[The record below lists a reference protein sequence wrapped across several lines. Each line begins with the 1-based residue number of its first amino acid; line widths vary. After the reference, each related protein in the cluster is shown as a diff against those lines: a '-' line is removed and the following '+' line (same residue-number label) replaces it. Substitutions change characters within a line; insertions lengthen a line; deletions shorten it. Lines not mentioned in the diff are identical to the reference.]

1 MIKPYDKY
9 RQTKNIWYSEVP
21 SHWLLSKIKYVAKT
35 LAGGTPSTDKSE
47 YWDNGDIPWL
57 PSGKLQNCDITTAE
71 KFITEEGLNN
81 SSTKW
86 IKPNTTLIALT
97 GATCA
102 NIGFLKF
109 KACAN
114 QSVVAIDEFAHKVNS
129 RFLFYML
136 ISMRKQ
142 ILTHQSG
149 GAQAGINDGDVR
161 NLILAV
167 PPLYEQLKIA
177 QYLDHQTSIIDQL
190 IQQKEKL
197 IELLKE
203 KRMAVINEAVTK
215 GLNPNFKMK
224 DSGIEWLGEVPV
236 QWQIKKLKY
245 LLEHCVNPLK
255 TGPFGSQ
262 LKASDTIENG
272 EFVVYNQRN
281 VLDNQFS
288 EFKDKVSKEKF
299 DSLAGFEVLE
309 NDILITTRGTIG
321 KAALVSNLTSR
332 GILHPCLI
340 KVRVNRDEIL
350 REWLLMYINN
360 SSYFLE
366 NVKLESNSTTIEVI
380 YGGTLS
386 NVIIPVPPIE
396 NQRRIL
402 SELEEIEEKYSD
414 LIQGNLNAITLLK
427 EYRHSIISEAV
438 TGKIDVRNWQSNK

>member
-167 PPLYEQLKIA
+167 PPYMNSLKS
-177 QYLDHQTSIIDQL
+177 LNTSTI
-190 IQQKEKL
+190 KL
-197 IELLKE
+197 LSLTNSYS
-203 KRMAVINEAVTK
+203 KRKN
-215 GLNPNFKMK
+215 
-224 DSGIEWLGEVPV
+224 
-236 QWQIKKLKY
+236 
-245 LLEHCVNPLK
+245 
-255 TGPFGSQ
+255 
-262 LKASDTIENG
+262 
-272 EFVVYNQRN
+272 
-281 VLDNQFS
+281 
-288 EFKDKVSKEKF
+288 
-299 DSLAGFEVLE
+299 
-309 NDILITTRGTIG
+309 
-321 KAALVSNLTSR
+321 
-332 GILHPCLI
+332 
-340 KVRVNRDEIL
+340 
-350 REWLLMYINN
+350 
-360 SSYFLE
+360 
-366 NVKLESNSTTIEVI
+366 
-380 YGGTLS
+380 
-386 NVIIPVPPIE
+386 
-396 NQRRIL
+396 
-402 SELEEIEEKYSD
+402 
-414 LIQGNLNAITLLK
+414 
-427 EYRHSIISEAV
+427 
-438 TGKIDVRNWQSNK
+438 